1 MEFIRCYNDV
11 NLKKK
16 LLLIYILNVNDIIFT
31 FMLLDT
37 GFFIEANI
45 IMRNIISY
53 PILGIFVKV
62 ILVFVLIFFLSC
74 KIKYANIRQII
85 MANKIFCS
93 IIIIYFLINISHLI
107 WILKLALL

>member
-1 MEFIRCYNDV
+1 MEFIRCYNDI

-37 GFFIEANI
+37 GFFIEVNI
-45 IMRNIISY
+45 IMINIISY

-62 ILVFVLIFFLSC
+62 ILVFVLIFFYHV
-74 KIKYANIRQII
+74 K
-85 MANKIFCS
+85 
-93 IIIIYFLINISHLI
+93 
-107 WILKLALL
+107 